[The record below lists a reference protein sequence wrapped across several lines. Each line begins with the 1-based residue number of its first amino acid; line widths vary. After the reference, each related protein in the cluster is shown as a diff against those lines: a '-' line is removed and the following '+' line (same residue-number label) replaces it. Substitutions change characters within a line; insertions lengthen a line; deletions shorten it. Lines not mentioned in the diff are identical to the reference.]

1 MTTMYTASRQDANT
15 VGRRFSVQVVLSPA
29 APIVK
34 APSAK
39 FPKRR
44 PGRTAPPLPDT
55 GPLQPGL
62 LHPAPP
68 STGQPSTAMSE
79 YSYDDRPRRASRR
92 TREREPE
99 YVAETTYIERGVK
112 SPPVRDLVYRPARE
126 DSIEDIPRDFPPP
139 GAEYRQTKYRET
151 YEPRRTRSAHRDY
164 DDRSEYSYARS
175 DRGGGRRGRDYDDY
189 YSDEYER
196 PKPQRRKSVVDNL
209 KEIGEAAGLG
219 GVIGAVTGGRNRS
232 RSRHR
237 KNDRRDDRGY
247 DSDKYGDGYSR
258 DDRRSRRHS
267 SSERSRSRGG
277 SKSSAKWEQA
287 AKAAIVAGAVEAF
300 RSRKTPGPWTGE
312 KGQRIA
318 TAALGAAGI
327 DSLVDKDPDK
337 HGKRHV
343 AESAI
348 GGLLANRLANGAR
361 SQSRGRDGSRSPDG
375 GRARSRSRSIFG
387 RSRSRGRG
395 RDGSEEREGGN
406 TLAKVAGGGAVLA
419 AGKALYDRVRSK
431 SRSRRDRSRSV
442 SSEDSY
448 VPSRNRR
455 NRASSRSRSMDTY
468 SEAPRANTDRRLAT
482 AAGAGAVASRGSQKD
497 KGGSD
502 SDSESTTDME
512 QKRKKMRGKE
522 LLTAGLATVATIH
535 AAHGVYSSMVAS
547 EKRRKLVSEG
557 EMSPEEARKRKSK
570 NMLQDAAA
578 VGIAALGIKSA
589 FSEWKEMTEQRKDV
603 KELETRRR
611 KRRKA
616 RDRREKEARQNATG
630 MNGLANPYAYPVAV
644 NPYPTTY
651 ADANPYG
658 AVPYGAVPPP
668 PIGAPPGGRY

>member
-1 MTTMYTASRQDANT
+1 
-15 VGRRFSVQVVLSPA
+15 
-29 APIVK
+29 
-34 APSAK
+34 
-39 FPKRR
+39 
-44 PGRTAPPLPDT
+44 
-55 GPLQPGL
+55 
-62 LHPAPP
+62 
-68 STGQPSTAMSE
+68 MSE
-79 YSYDDRPRRASRR
+79 YSYDDRPRRHRT

-99 YVAETTYIERGVK
+99 YVSETTYIERGGK
-112 SPPVRDLVYRPARE
+112 GAPVRDLVYRPARE

-151 YEPRRTRSAHRDY
+151 HEPRRARSVNHRYDDRDDYSYGRYDRGRRSRDY
-164 DDRSEYSYARS
+164 D
-175 DRGGGRRGRDYDDY
+175 RDGY

-196 PKPQRRKSVVDNL
+196 PRRERRKSVVDNL
-209 KEIGEAAGLG
+209 KDIGEGLGLG
-219 GVIGAVTGGRNRS
+219 GVIGAVTGRSRS

-237 KNDRRDDRGY
+237 RDDHRGY
-247 DSDKYGDGYSR
+247 DSDRYEDRRYR
-258 DDRRSRRHS
+258 DDRRSRRYS
-267 SSERSRSRGG
+267 SSSRSRSGG
-277 SKSSAKWEQA
+277 RHKGEKKWEQA

-337 HGKRHV
+337 HSKRHV

-348 GGLLANRLANGAR
+348 GGLLANRLAHGSR
-361 SQSRGRDGSRSPDG
+361 SRSRGRGYNGSVSPPRS
-375 GRARSRSRSIFG
+375 RSRSRSIFG
-387 RSRSRGRG
+387 RGRSRSRAR
-395 RDGSEEREGGN
+395 SEGGGS
-406 TLAKVAGGGAVLA
+406 TIRDVAGAGAVLA

-455 NRASSRSRSMDTY
+455 NRAYSRGRSMDDY
-468 SEAPRANTDRRLAT
+468 QEAPRANTERSLTTTTTRKK
-482 AAGAGAVASRGSQKD
+482 R
-497 KGGSD
+497 D
-502 SDSESTTDME
+502 SSTDSESTTDME
-512 QKRKKMRGKE
+512 MKRKKMRGKE

-547 EKRRKLVSEG
+547 EKRRRLVSEG

-589 FSEWKEMTEQRKDV
+589 FSEWKEMNEQRHSV
-603 KELETRRR
+603 KELETRGR
-611 KRRKA
+611 KRRKT
-616 RDRREKEARQNATG
+616 RERREKEARQNALNGVGSG
-630 MNGLANPYAYPVAV
+630 MANPYAYPVAA

-658 AVPYGAVPPP
+658 AVPPP
-668 PIGAPPGGRY
+668 PIGAPPGARY